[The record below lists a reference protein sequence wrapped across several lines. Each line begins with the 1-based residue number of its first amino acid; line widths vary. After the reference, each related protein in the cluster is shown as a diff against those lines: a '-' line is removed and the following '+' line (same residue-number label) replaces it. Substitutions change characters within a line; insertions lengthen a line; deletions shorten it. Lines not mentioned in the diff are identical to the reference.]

1 MIKMN
6 ENIPLVRLDARLAAA
21 ASFVREGAVVADIGT
36 DHAYLPIYLLQKG
49 VAAAAVAA
57 DINEGPLARAKADA
71 ALFGMGDAL
80 SFCLSD
86 GLESIDLAGLGV
98 TDVVICGMGGELIA
112 SILDRSPYV
121 KNEAVRLILQPM
133 TAGDD
138 LRSYLDRAGFAI
150 TDEKL
155 SLAGG
160 KYYCCICA
168 HYDGIKRQSS
178 PAQLLL
184 GKKAIEKGEPLFEG
198 YVAAHMKRLETKIAG
213 MKKGGLNT
221 DAEEECRNEILKIQA
236 QREEKP

>member
-1 MIKMN
+1 MN
-6 ENIPLVRLDARLAAA
+6 ENIPSVRLDARLATA
-21 ASFVREGAVVADIGT
+21 ASFVRKGAVVADIGT

-49 VAAAAVAA
+49 VAKAAVAA

-71 ALFGMGDAL
+71 ALFGMGDSL

-112 SILDRSPYV
+112 HILDRSPYV

-138 LRSYLDRAGFAI
+138 LRAYLDRAGFAVI
-150 TDEKL
+150 DERL

-168 HYDGIKRQSS
+168 EYDGVLRQSS

-184 GKKAIEKGEPLFEG
+184 GKKTIENHEPLFEG
-198 YVAAHMKRLETKIAG
+198 YVAAHLKRLETKIAG
-213 MKKGGLNT
+213 MKKGGLDT
-221 DAEEECRNEILKIQA
+221 AAEEVCRNEILEIQA
-236 QREEKP
+236 QRKEKP